1 MKVFQIPVNPF
12 QMNSYIYFDEN
23 SKEGVIFDPAAYGK
37 ADEERIKKIIE
48 DNGIKIKYII
58 NTHGH
63 IDHIMGNKFAKDY
76 FNVPIFMHQK
86 DLPFYKGVEKQMKMY
101 DLDFPVPPPVD
112 EFIDENSKISIG
124 DTEFKILFTP
134 GHSPGSLTF
143 IDDKYRNIF
152 CGDVIFKDS
161 IGRTDLP
168 FGDYDELM
176 NSIKNVL
183 LPHAGDDY
191 TLLPGHMETTTVDRE
206 KQYNPFLNQ

>member
-1 MKVFQIPVNPF
+1 MKVIQIPVNPF

-23 SKEGVIFDPAAYGK
+23 SKEGVIFDPAAYGET
-37 ADEERIKKIIE
+37 EEDYIKKIIE

-63 IDHIMGNKFAKDY
+63 IDHILGNKFAKDY
-76 FNVPIFMHQK
+76 FNVPILMHKK
-86 DLPFYKGVEKQMKMY
+86 DMPFYDKVVNQGAAYGIDVIE
-101 DLDFPVPPPVD
+101 PPPVD

-124 DTEFKILFTP
+124 DIEFKILYTP

-143 IDDKYRNIF
+143 IDDKNKNIF

-168 FGDYDELM
+168 LGDTDTLM
-176 NSIKNVL
+176 NSIENIL
-183 LPHAGDDY
+183 LPQVGDDY
-191 TLLPGHMETTTVDRE
+191 TLHPGHMDITTVGRE
-206 KQYNPFLNQ
+206 KQFNPFIS

>member
-23 SKEGVIFDPAAYGK
+23 TKEGVIFDPAVYTS
-37 ADEERIKKIIE
+37 EEEEQIKKLIE

-63 IDHIMGNKFAKDY
+63 IDHILGNKFAKEY
-76 FNVPIFMHQK
+76 FNVPILMNEK
-86 DLPFYKGVEKQMKMY
+86 DMPFYKGVEKQKELY
-101 DLDFPVPPPVD
+101 GLDFPALPPID
-112 EFIDENSKISIG
+112 EFIDENSKISFG
-124 DTEFKILFTP
+124 DIEFKILYTP

-143 IDDKYRNIF
+143 IDDKNKNIF

-168 FGDYDELM
+168 FGDTDTLM
-176 NSIKNVL
+176 NSIENIL
-183 LPHAGDDY
+183 LPQVEDDY
-191 TLLPGHMETTTVDRE
+191 TLHPGHMDITTVGRE
-206 KQYNPFLNQ
+206 KQFNPFISV